1 MGCHGGYY
9 TCTVRGMEGWVCG
22 CGCDCGCEYGGW
34 AMHGV
39 RVVVFDV
46 WLGRSGS
53 REAVSVE
60 CKGNGGALLADEISG
75 CLHYESELG

>member
-1 MGCHGGYY
+1 MGYAWCA
-9 TCTVRGMEGWVCG
+9 CG
-22 CGCDCGCEYGGW
+22 RLWC
-34 AMHGV
+34 V
-39 RVVVFDV
+39 
-46 WLGRSGS
+46 LGRSGS